1 MGNLPH
7 NNIELQPID
16 DDGVII
22 LEPDSIIDTCWLKRG
37 SKLIEQSL
45 VRWKKLPAEEA
56 TWEDTILIQ

>member
-7 NNIELQPID
+7 NNIELPPID

-22 LEPDSIIDTCWLKRG
+22 LKPNSIIDTRWLKRE

-45 VRWKKLPAEEA
+45 IHWKILPAEEA
-56 TWEDTILIQ
+56 TWEDTT